1 MEEDYNWELILKI
14 ALPVAL
20 AEAYIFYTNIS
31 DVWKWLSLTAGLAL
45 AGYIISV
52 KDKRKSSIFTAV
64 AVVFLVALV
73 VRLLKNFGAL

>member
-20 AEAYIFYTNIS
+20 AEAYVFYTNIS
-31 DVWKWLSLTAGLAL
+31 NIWKWLSLIAGLAMT
-45 AGYIISV
+45 GYIISV
-52 KDKRKSSIFTAV
+52 KDKRRSSIFTAA

-73 VRLLKNFGAL
+73 VRLLKNFGVF